1 MSRLLFIFLVLF
13 SGFIISCSGN
23 RQKQSADEP
32 DKAVKIKP
40 DSTGLEIPKIDS
52 STKSLKKVSV
62 RETKLPQSGNQ
73 KKFSLRKYNH
83 VADFYSRISW
93 PAIQTCVANNVPPAA
108 VLAIAG
114 LESGWNKG
122 YIGRITGNILSLG
135 ARKGDAE
142 LPALR
147 LPRLKATNQILFDS
161 LVIIKHDKSELKW
174 EDRPE
179 SLKKDYRPPSIAGT
193 PYQLAYFKYHP
204 VEKANAQVQNITDFL
219 TIFISRNSRIA
230 VYREARHLMDSL
242 VQQNGKEIL
251 FDDATA
257 RKFINT
263 IGGRLNSFNYRETWP
278 KKVEYI
284 MKNAG
289 LVELTGK
296 MYLEQKD
303 FEEVW

>member
-1 MSRLLFIFLVLF
+1 MNYYLFFFLILI
-13 SGFIISCSGN
+13 SGLILSCSGN
-23 RQKQSADEP
+23 RQNQSTVEHTV
-32 DKAVKIKP
+32 AVKNESDTVK
-40 DSTGLEIPKIDS
+40 SEVQQIDS
-52 STKSLKKVSV
+52 LAKKSERIPV
-62 RETKLPQSGNQ
+62 RETSIPQSGMQ

-83 VADFYSRISW
+83 VTEFYSRISW

-122 YIGRITGNILSLG
+122 YVGRITGNILSLG

-142 LPALR
+142 LPGLR
-147 LPRLKATNQILFDS
+147 LPRILSTKQILFDS
-161 LVIIKHDKSELKW
+161 LEILKYNVNELQW

-219 TIFISRNSRIA
+219 TIFISRRSRIA

-251 FDDATA
+251 FDEATA
-257 RKFINT
+257 KKFIYT

-284 MKNAG
+284 MRNAG
-289 LVELTGK
+289 LLELTGE

-303 FEEVW
+303 FEEAW

>member
-1 MSRLLFIFLVLF
+1 MSRFLFIFLVLI
-13 SGFIISCSGN
+13 SGLILSCSGN
-23 RQKQSADEP
+23 RQKQSADVPE
-32 DKAVKIKP
+32 KVVAKKL
-40 DSTGLEIPKIDS
+40 DSTEVAEPKLAS
-52 STKSLKKVSV
+52 SAKSRKKFS
-62 RETKLPQSGNQ
+62 EKKTDLPPSDQQ
-73 KKFSLRKYNH
+73 KKYSLRKYNH
-83 VADFYSRISW
+83 VADFYHRISW

-122 YIGRITGNILSLG
+122 YVGRITGNILSLG

-147 LPRLKATNQILFDS
+147 LPRLISTNKILFDS
-161 LVIIKHDKSELKW
+161 LVIIKYDEDELKW

-204 VEKANAQVQNITDFL
+204 IEKANAQVQNITDFL

-303 FEEVW
+303 FEEAW

>member
-1 MSRLLFIFLVLF
+1 MSRPIFVILLLISGLIF
-13 SGFIISCSGN
+13 SCSGN
-23 RQKQSADEP
+23 RQKQHADEP
-32 DKAVKIKP
+32 ERVVEKKLDSIKVKK
-40 DSTGLEIPKIDS
+40 PKIDN
-52 STKSLKKVSV
+52 STKSPKKIEVNQTPQHVSG
-62 RETKLPQSGNQ
+62 QQ
-73 KKFSLRKYNH
+73 QQFSLRKYNH
-83 VADFYSRISW
+83 VTDFYSRISW

-122 YIGRITGNILSLG
+122 YVGRITGNILSLG

-147 LPRLKATNQILFDS
+147 LPRLIATKQILFDS
-161 LVIIKHDKSELKW
+161 LIILTYNKNEFKW

-219 TIFISRNSRIA
+219 TIFISRKSRIA
-230 VYREARHLMDSL
+230 VYREARQLMDSL

-257 RKFINT
+257 KKFINT

-296 MYLEQKD
+296 MYLEHKD
-303 FEEVW
+303 FEEAW

>member
-1 MSRLLFIFLVLF
+1 MSRTIYVLLLLVSGLLF
-13 SGFIISCSGN
+13 SCSGE
-23 RQKQSADEP
+23 KQTNAKEELVVKEKLDSIQVKKPKTKNSAQGPE
-32 DKAVKIKP
+32 
-40 DSTGLEIPKIDS
+40 
-52 STKSLKKVSV
+52 KVSV
-62 RETKLPQSGNQ
+62 KKTTLPQSGQQ
-73 KKFSLRKYNH
+73 KKYSLRKYNH
-83 VADFYSRISW
+83 VTDFYSRISW
-93 PAIQTCVANNVPPAA
+93 PAIQTCVANNVPPAS

-122 YIGRITGNILSLG
+122 YVGRITGNILSLG

-142 LPALR
+142 LPALH
-147 LPRLKATNQILFDS
+147 LPRLIASKQILFDS
-161 LVIIKHDKSELKW
+161 LVILKYTADELKW

-179 SLKKDYRPPSIAGT
+179 SLKKDYRPPAIAGT

-204 VEKANAQVQNITDFL
+204 AEKANAQVQNITDFL
-219 TIFISRNSRIA
+219 TIFISRKSRIA

-242 VQQNGKEIL
+242 VQQHGKEIL

-257 RKFINT
+257 KKFINT

-303 FEEVW
+303 FEEAW